1 MNGNFRVL
9 VEMLATAGL
18 AVGGVTLWTVRVAV
32 TARGSRA
39 LAAALAATEAMLF
52 IVAFSQLMSGFH
64 SPHRVIA
71 YGIGVAIGTILGLTL
86 DRRLNPQLSRVDI
99 VDPTGLVASAVE
111 DDGWPFTRSTGHGS
125 AGSVAVLSVVTPDT
139 RVPDLLDLVTGTG
152 ASTFWTVAPVRR
164 SNAVRVPGGHRQV
177 VPMRQ
182 RLVEPTAPDQPGPH
196 LRQAAAHV

>member
-1 MNGNFRVL
+1 MTGNFRVL
-9 VEMLATAGL
+9 AEMLGTAGL
-18 AVGGVTLWTVRVAV
+18 AIGGVTLWTVRVAV

-86 DRRLNPQLSRVDI
+86 DKRLNPQLSRVDI
-99 VDPTGLVASAVE
+99 VDPTGVVASAVE
-111 DDGWPFTRSTGHGS
+111 DEGWPFTRSSGHGS

-139 RVPDLLDLVTGTG
+139 RVSDLLDLVTGTG
-152 ASTFWTVAPVRR
+152 ASTFWTVAPV
-164 SNAVRVPGGHRQV
+164 SRVLKIGS
-177 VPMRQ
+177 
-182 RLVEPTAPDQPGPH
+182 
-196 LRQAAAHV
+196 